1 MHSLQEKRGWLLGGH
16 PGGMGLQ
23 GGADPGLSAKPTR
36 LTAVP
41 PLRACVSFLGLLQ
54 QIATNLET
62 EQQKCVLSQF

>member
-1 MHSLQEKRGWLLGGH
+1 
-16 PGGMGLQ
+16 MGLQ
-23 GGADPGLSAKPTR
+23 GGADPVLSAKPTR